1 MNDKHLKFYPAK
13 LLSIDEE
20 NHRVWARFTDDQ
32 PDREGDIMDADTWDF
47 DDWMKAPTV
56 LFGHKDY
63 ELPVGRGLEIRGGS
77 EDGVKY
83 HEALIEFD
91 VDDVESARVWGKVK
105 RGFLKTL
112 SVGYV
117 TMRREGNRL
126 LDNLLTE
133 ISFVPVP
140 ANINALVKRLNDGS
154 ISEEDAK
161 WMRDHAKATVKSL
174 TEYIETSENRSNAND
189 SKGKGAKSMSEDDLK
204 KVGEQITA
212 AVTEALKPVT
222 EQVETLSAKVEELSK
237 VKSDEEAGK
246 ADDDDKSKGKGSD
259 ANSGKSNEGNED
271 EPADISEEEADEIL
285 TQVDAML
292 SGSDDENNNEEGN
305 QEDE

>member
-1 MNDKHLKFYPAK
+1 MTTKHLKFYPTK

-32 PDREGDIMDADTWDF
+32 PDREGDIMDADTWQF

-56 LFGHKDY
+56 LFGHKDW
-63 ELPVGRGLEIRGGS
+63 ELPVGRGLEIRSG
-77 EDGVKY
+77 EENGVKY

-91 VDDVESARVWGKVK
+91 VEDEESAKVWGKVA

-117 TMRREGNRL
+117 TLRREGNRL

-154 ISEEDAK
+154 LSDEDAK

-174 TEYIETSENRSNAND
+174 TEYIDSSDNRDNGNAN
-189 SKGKGAKSMSEDDLK
+189 KVKGAKSMTEDDLK
-204 KVGEQITA
+204 KVGEQITT

-222 EQVETLSAKVEELSK
+222 EKVEALSSTVEALSK
-237 VKSDEEAGK
+237 SKSDEKDGES
-246 ADDDDKSKGKGSD
+246 DSDKDKDANGSD
-259 ANSGKSNEGNED
+259 ANSHKNDEGND
-271 EPADISEEEADEIL
+271 EQADISEEEADEIL

-292 SGSDDENNNEEGN
+292 SGDGEDNNNEEGES
-305 QEDE
+305 QDED